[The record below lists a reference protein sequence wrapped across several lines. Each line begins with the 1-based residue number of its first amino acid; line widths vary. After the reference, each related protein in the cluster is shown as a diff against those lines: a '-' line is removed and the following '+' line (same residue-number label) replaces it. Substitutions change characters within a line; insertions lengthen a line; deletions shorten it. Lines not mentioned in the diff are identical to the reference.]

1 MENDLKACMIGLGY
15 VGLPGAA
22 VFAAAGVN
30 MVGVDINQHAVD
42 TINAGSA
49 HIVEPGLD
57 EILFSVVADGKL
69 RATTEI
75 EQADV
80 FLIAVPT
87 PFKDDKVPDLRFV
100 EAATRTIAPHLIAG
114 NLVILEST
122 SPVGTTQQI
131 ADWLAELRPDLIL
144 PTTAETDCDV
154 FVAHCPERI
163 LPGNVL
169 HEIINNDRVIGGLTP
184 ACTEAAAAFYKIAV
198 KGHCH
203 LTTAATAEMCKL
215 TENAFR
221 DVNIAFAN
229 EVSLICDRLDI
240 NVRELI
246 SLTNQHP
253 RVNVLQPG
261 TGVGGHCIAVDP
273 WFIIDSA
280 PDLSKLMRTA
290 REVNDAKPHWVV
302 DKIVKGAADGG
313 GPDGTIACFGLAY
326 KPDVDDFRESPSV
339 EVVKALA
346 DSHRGPILV
355 FEPFIERLP
364 QVLQGRN
371 IRLATLVEALDADF
385 VVILTGHSQFRE
397 IDFSAHSA
405 EQRFLDPTGAIG

>member
-57 EILFSVVADGKL
+57 EILSTVVTEGKL
-69 RATTEI
+69 RATTQV

-87 PFKDDKVPDLRFV
+87 PFKGDKVPDLRFV
-100 EAATRTIAPHLIAG
+100 EAATRTIAPHLKAG
-114 NLVILEST
+114 DLVILEST

-131 ADWLAELRPDLIL
+131 ANWLAELRTDLTL
-144 PTTAETDCDV
+144 PAGRESACNI

-240 NVRELI
+240 DVRELI

-280 PDLSKLMRTA
+280 PDLSRLMRTA

-302 DKIVKGAADGG
+302 DKIVKGAQANERADGS
-313 GPDGTIACFGLAY
+313 IACFGLAY

-339 EVVKALA
+339 EVVDTLA
-346 DSHRGPILV
+346 NAHSGPILV
-355 FEPFIERLP
+355 FEPFIEQLP
-364 QVLQGRN
+364 ETLESRN
-371 IRLATLVEALDADF
+371 IRLVGLDEAMQADF
-385 VVILTGHSQFRE
+385 AVILTGHSQFRE
-397 IDFSAHSA
+397 IDFATHSA
-405 EQRFLDPTGAIG
+405 EGRFLDPTGAIG